1 MADDPLN
8 QPKEEKKQT
17 GNELDRIRQ
26 LQVKLYNNHNY
37 LKELD
42 EKIQTLTD
50 GEEKDKLN
58 QEYDKFHTLQGIL
71 LEEIDKLS
79 RKVVKEID
87 YLTIPIVP
95 GRPKG
100 RDQKKFDRDVEIRAR
115 YEKMLNEG
123 FTHEHI
129 RKELS
134 KEYKVDDIKQI
145 YYSQKDLTK

>member
-1 MADDPLN
+1 M
-8 QPKEEKKQT
+8 KETEKKQA

-26 LQVKLYNNHNY
+26 LHEKVYNNHYY
-37 LKELD
+37 LEELD

-87 YLTIPIVP
+87 YLKVPKSP

-100 RDQKKFDRDVEIRAR
+100 RDQKKFERDVEIRAS
-115 YEKMLNEG
+115 YNKMLEDG
-123 FTHEHI
+123 FSHEHI
-129 RKELS
+129 RETLS

>member
-8 QPKEEKKQT
+8 QPKKM

-26 LQVKLYNNHNY
+26 LQEKLYNNHNF

>member
-1 MADDPLN
+1 M
-8 QPKEEKKQT
+8 KETEKKQA

-26 LQVKLYNNHNY
+26 LHEKVYNNHYY
-37 LKELD
+37 LEELD

-71 LEEIDKLS
+71 IEEIDKLS